1 MPWDKKDVES
11 FNKGLSERQKDV
23 WVRVANAVL
32 AEGNDIGDK
41 DCEALAIKQAN
52 SAAER
57 LDASRFLNF
66 KAGEIEDYT
75 LLSLEVVD
83 KEKGIEVLS
92 SGDDSV
98 EYFFNKSAPYNWTE
112 ENLKDW
118 AGKKFGSI
126 QFAAGS
132 GVEYFPDEKLPPEVI
147 NYRDKLKSSNGG
159 EPFIRRLVLKAGK
172 FEISGGKKV
181 HFSNEFYDKWGPA
194 FARKPI
200 FKGHKGH
207 GSTDDRE
214 RIGIILAY
222 QNVEGEPYCWIYLNN
237 ESVIST
243 IREYEALGIEAEEDM
258 PYGQFSLEMYTTEVK
273 TDEDGYMEP
282 VKLYRKGLSLALV
295 GVAGATG
302 TMIEKIAA
310 MQQTEEDTKM
320 SGTKIKELLLTD
332 ASVEDITKHEK
343 FGEAFKAF
351 AEGMADK
358 PLDEAN
364 PLSVIL
370 SAVSVKNTEGFN
382 ELIGKVGEGAI
393 KMLSASDL
401 RLKLLEGVTEAEVPW
416 LAGFA
421 GAVDALEAE
430 KIKGL
435 PKFNEAVM
443 ALSKEEITELPAVK
457 EIMAAKGE
465 KGEALEAA
473 AILVGKVLKGAGAT
487 LGDGQNLLIGD
498 SGGTADGGKKLE
510 EVKGIA
516 ESIVSFESLQAKSP
530 EDFKALEPFVDG
542 LIKAG
547 YVKNP
552 TPE

>member
-1 MPWDKKDVES
+1 
-11 FNKGLSERQKDV
+11 
-23 WVRVANAVL
+23 
-32 AEGNDIGDK
+32 
-41 DCEALAIKQAN
+41 
-52 SAAER
+52 
-57 LDASRFLNF
+57 
-66 KAGEIEDYT
+66 
-75 LLSLEVVD
+75 
-83 KEKGIEVLS
+83 
-92 SGDDSV
+92 
-98 EYFFNKSAPYNWTE
+98 
-112 ENLKDW
+112 
-118 AGKKFGSI
+118 
-126 QFAAGS
+126 
-132 GVEYFPDEKLPPEVI
+132 
-147 NYRDKLKSSNGG
+147 
-159 EPFIRRLVLKAGK
+159 
-172 FEISGGKKV
+172 
-181 HFSNEFYDKWGPA
+181 
-194 FARKPI
+194 
-200 FKGHKGH
+200 
-207 GSTDDRE
+207 
-214 RIGIILAY
+214 
-222 QNVEGEPYCWIYLNN
+222 
-237 ESVIST
+237 
-243 IREYEALGIEAEEDM
+243 
-258 PYGQFSLEMYTTEVK
+258 
-273 TDEDGYMEP
+273 
-282 VKLYRKGLSLALV
+282 
-295 GVAGATG
+295 
-302 TMIEKIAA
+302 
-310 MQQTEEDTKM
+310 
-320 SGTKIKELLLTD
+320 
-332 ASVEDITKHEK
+332 
-343 FGEAFKAF
+343 
-351 AEGMADK
+351 MADK